1 MFAWSKF
8 KSTKNNK
15 NFDKMTVSK
24 FGELLTLWKLAAN
37 AKFQHNFST
46 IMPDRQKK
54 ITYCIRSDST
64 FDKAD
69 FLNLK
74 LVIIKRIP
82 YYMGLLFIG
91 LLNSNV
97 FQLHY

>member
-1 MFAWSKF
+1 
-8 KSTKNNK
+8 
-15 NFDKMTVSK
+15 MTVSK

-46 IMPDRQKK
+46 IMMPDRQKK
-54 ITYCIRSDST
+54 IIYCIRSDST
-64 FDKAD
+64 FDKAAPGAD

-82 YYMGLLFIG
+82 YYRPIEF
-91 LLNSNV
+91 
-97 FQLHY
+97 